1 MMFLTKKEWKN
12 LARKLRFS
20 PRRRYYVIT
29 AIALAVLFVLVYCS
43 ITSSYYCFD
52 TGVEWKV
59 TKFCQRQGLSGSMCP
74 EFCSRSG
81 VYWDLR
87 CPHPSLEIHHPN
99 RFQVKRQDTPLTVI
113 QAVPNE
119 NYEKLFWVDSYYH
132 KEHYPTEIEYE
143 NIVKRYIS
151 NKYNLE
157 VPYEK
162 IRTLMR
168 LTHKENIPMFH
179 HSMRDSWNLIQNHEF
194 VMAVMFNEND
204 LFPYVEGNCA
214 EMFASEKLNAVEFDN
229 SRFYFGSHI
238 ALDRWRYHIKMAVLI
253 LDYMD
258 ELDQH
263 GIQMCHVDLTRFGIN
278 NNRLKYDDLRF
289 IFTEYTIN
297 RKISSGS
304 FCTRDEHCNFMHCK
318 SECNVEKS
326 RCESTV
332 LNNNVQIVCDKIFL
346 GSKRYPGIL
355 ITQKTPDRL
364 HMLLE
369 RCADPTQDRDVS
381 RARPLGTSEELR
393 KQLYNELT
401 SIYEKLALINAP

>member
-1 MMFLTKKEWKN
+1 MTNELI
-12 LARKLRFS
+12 R
-20 PRRRYYVIT
+20 I
-29 AIALAVLFVLVYCS
+29 
-43 ITSSYYCFD
+43 
-52 TGVEWKV
+52 
-59 TKFCQRQGLSGSMCP
+59 
-74 EFCSRSG
+74 
-81 VYWDLR
+81 
-87 CPHPSLEIHHPN
+87 
-99 RFQVKRQDTPLTVI
+99 FQ

-132 KEHYPTEIEYE
+132 KEHYPSEIEYE

-214 EMFASEKLNAVEFDN
+214 EMFASEKLNAVEFDEN
-229 SRFYFGSHI
+229 RSYFGSHI
-238 ALDRWRYHIKMAVLI
+238 TLDRWRYHIKMAVLI

-263 GIQMCHVDLTRFGIN
+263 GIQMCHVDLSRFGIN

-289 IFTEYTIN
+289 VFTDYTIN

-304 FCTRDEHCNFMHCK
+304 YCARDEHCNFMHCK
-318 SECNVEKS
+318 SECNVEKN

-332 LNNNVQIVCDKIFL
+332 MNNNIQIVCDKVSYNALNINN
-346 GSKRYPGIL
+346 
-355 ITQKTPDRL
+355 TVL
-364 HMLLE
+364 H
-369 RCADPTQDRDVS
+369 
-381 RARPLGTSEELR
+381 RPNVR
-393 KQLYNELT
+393 Q
-401 SIYEKLALINAP
+401 EKKPP